1 MSFDIITR
9 AVTLAS
15 QVQGVS
21 PQNVAT
27 LSSSIYDFVLNKGAT
42 SSEED
47 ASKRENAFASI
58 DCALRAN
65 SVGEENLLTT
75 ADLIYVVF
83 DGKEDPVPV

>member
-9 AVTLAS
+9 AVELVS
-15 QVQGVS
+15 QVEGVS

-27 LSSSIYDFVLNKGAT
+27 LSANIYNFVINKGAT

-47 ASKRENAFASI
+47 AQKRENAFASI
-58 DCALRAN
+58 ECALRAN

-75 ADLIYVVF
+75 ADVIYAVF
-83 DGKEDPVPV
+83 DGKSDPV